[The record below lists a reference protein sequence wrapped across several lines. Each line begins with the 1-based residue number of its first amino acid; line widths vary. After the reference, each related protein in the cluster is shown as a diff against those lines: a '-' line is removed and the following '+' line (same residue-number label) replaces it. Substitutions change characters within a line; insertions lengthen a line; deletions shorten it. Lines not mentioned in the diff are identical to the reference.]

1 MNQAFHVIQHL
12 IGLGFIL
19 VHERE
24 AKAKGDQAIDPELFF
39 AFLSLLIFFSREYLV
54 SVFTHTLLDINRHQV
69 KKKSV

>member
-1 MNQAFHVIQHL
+1 M
-12 IGLGFIL
+12 
-19 VHERE
+19 HERE

>member
-39 AFLSLLIFFSREYLV
+39 AFLSLLFFFLVNIWCLYL
-54 SVFTHTLLDINRHQV
+54 HIHYLI
-69 KKKSV
+69 